1 MNNVF
6 LFQRYKYMKKKLNF
20 MLMENHIQ
28 IISLLLHFLKG
39 FGNRVNG
46 ELGHEK
52 YACFLLCNLISYAK
66 IEFK

>member
-1 MNNVF
+1 
-6 LFQRYKYMKKKLNF
+6 MKKKLNF
-20 MLMENHIQ
+20 MLMENHIK